1 MPSKPIEYKGKQYA
15 SRRALCQEYGISTPM
30 LINRI
35 KSGWSLEEALE
46 TPVGEKARMA
56 YR

>member
-35 KSGWSLEEALE
+35 KSGWS
-46 TPVGEKARMA
+46 
-56 YR
+56 